1 MVGASMKPAR
11 KVYEW
16 ACQKAFSPMAPLWLA
31 LIFFLEM
38 FLFLPM
44 DALLM
49 LFCMHNPK
57 RRFVYAAVA
66 TISSLVIGLIGY
78 AVGYLLW
85 DSIGQFV
92 TEHLISKEFFNRLV
106 NHYNVHEH
114 IAVFLGSLLP
124 IPFKAITVSAGFCQI
139 SLNGFLISIFLARAL
154 RFFIIAELMQRWGTQ
169 IKAFIDR
176 NFRSIVIA
184 LGAKVVLTF
193 GFFWILGN

>member
-1 MVGASMKPAR
+1 MKPAR

-49 LFCMHNPK
+49 LFCMHNPQ
-57 RRFVYAAVA
+57 RRMIYAAVA
-66 TISSLVIGLIGY
+66 TLSSLIIGLIGY
-78 AVGYLLW
+78 GIGYLLW
-85 DSIGQFV
+85 DTVGQFV
-92 TEHLISKEFFNRLV
+92 TDHLISKNFFNRLV
-106 NHYNVHEH
+106 DHYNAHEYV
-114 IAVFLGSLLP
+114 AVFFGSFLP
-124 IPFKAITVSAGFCQI
+124 IPFKAVTISAGFCQI
-139 SLNGFLISIFLARAL
+139 SLGGYLISIFIARAL
-154 RFFIIAELMQRWGTQ
+154 RFFLIAELMQRWGMQ
-169 IKAFIDR
+169 IKSFVDR
-176 NFRSIVIA
+176 HFGSLVIA